1 MILQEI
7 NKRIIKFSE
16 TTENK
21 KILDFGCGENK
32 YKKFFSEKNHFIGVD
47 IKVSGRGLEK
57 KKPDIFFDG
66 ISLPFEN
73 SEFDI
78 VICTEVLEH
87 VEDFENSL
95 NEIHRVLKPGGKGI
109 ISMPFITSEHEEPF
123 DFRRFTSFGINSEFK
138 KAGFEIESLEKILPG
153 HNAIR
158 QLLYSE
164 MLQTENENKIN
175 FFVKF
180 FIKSIFRVSFRILGY
195 FYNFRRIY
203 YDNFFIIKKINK

>member
-109 ISMPFITSEHEEPF
+109 ITMPFITAEHEIPY
-123 DFRRFTSFGINSEFK
+123 DFRRFTSYGIKREFEKFGFK
-138 KAGFEIESLEKILPG
+138 VKKFEKILFG
-153 HNAIR
+153 HAAIR
-158 QLLYSE
+158 QLLC
-164 MLQTENENKIN
+164 I
-175 FFVKF
+175 
-180 FIKSIFRVSFRILGY
+180 
-195 FYNFRRIY
+195 
-203 YDNFFIIKKINK
+203 